1 MYHDPMKRPKYLNLF
16 EIRQPLP
23 AVLSILHRISGA
35 GLFLTLPLL
44 IWALQLSLGSPEGY
58 EDVRS
63 AAGNP
68 LARLPLL
75 VLLWASI
82 HHFCAGLRALL
93 LDIHV
98 GVEKAQALVSAWV
111 VLAVSLL
118 LTAVLGARLW

>member
-1 MYHDPMKRPKYLNLF
+1 MYHDPMRRPKYLNLL

-35 GLFLTLPLL
+35 GLFLMLPLL

-68 LARLPLL
+68 IARLPLL
-75 VLLWASI
+75 VLLWASL

-111 VLAVSLL
+111 VLAASLL

>member
-1 MYHDPMKRPKYLNLF
+1 MYHDPMKRPKYLNLL

-35 GLFLTLPLL
+35 GLFLMLPLM

-75 VLLWASI
+75 VLLWASL
-82 HHFCAGLRALL
+82 HHFCAGLRVLL

-98 GVEKAQALVSAWV
+98 GVEKAQALASARV
-111 VLAVSLL
+111 VLATSLL
-118 LTAVLGARLW
+118 LTAILGAKLW